1 MARNLVYVA
10 SSLCWG
16 LVVCAGAESVMAQ
29 RVFDN
34 QDPFFQRGNQIVEQE
49 ARRLSSD
56 ASPREVII
64 NRPNSDQPLN
74 DVGTNTPNGNG
85 NNNTGNSG
93 QNVPVNV
100 APAEPVDYGR

>member
-64 NRPNSDQPLN
+64 NRPAPLGN
-74 DVGTNTPNGNG
+74 VEANGRVPNGSEVPTSNQADSV
-85 NNNTGNSG
+85 NNNPELVSPEGSNTG
-93 QNVPVNV
+93 
-100 APAEPVDYGR
+100 R

>member
-1 MARNLVYVA
+1 MHRSVVYVA

-34 QDPFFQRGNQIVEQE
+34 QDPFFRRGNQIVEQE

-56 ASPREVII
+56 ANPQEVII
-64 NRPNSDQPLN
+64 NRPAPLGN
-74 DVGTNTPNGNG
+74 IEANGRVPTIG
-85 NNNTGNSG
+85 EGATGN
-93 QNVPVNV
+93 Q
-100 APAEPVDYGR
+100 VDSANNKPELVSPDGGNAGR